1 MPLKGVY
8 LPSVFFGV
16 GGQGKNQL
24 LKLIAEMER
33 QGIPKK
39 DISILTMFRSTMELM
54 SEWGS
59 EKFEVLDE
67 SIIMQKTTDR
77 VSISTVHS
85 FKGLENYFV
94 IIPDLEE
101 YRSEDPVQQHLL
113 YLAFSRAKSRFILF
127 LQEQNKKS
135 FESILMKRSV
145 K

>member
-1 MPLKGVY
+1 
-8 LPSVFFGV
+8 
-16 GGQGKNQL
+16 
-24 LKLIAEMER
+24 MER

-94 IIPDLEE
+94 IIPDL
-101 YRSEDPVQQHLL
+101 L